1 MVNDVHWYRCFAVIP
16 GISYATPP
24 GVEVESLPGYGRT
37 PEVRHIES
45 KSVPGYEPSSRFE
58 PFDILSWGDTSES
71 PAAAHGT
78 FDRAN
83 APATW
88 IVQRIAEVLEL
99 PGTASDY
106 HFGLAAAAEGLYAR
120 RYSEPSAM
128 SEAERLWLLDVELIK
143 ARRDAFVYSESDGTP
158 NYYGFASLARL
169 ASVYSNEGYLREALA
184 LNEKAEAFG
193 QERGQKEKLLARL
206 AAIEAEDE
214 G

>member
-1 MVNDVHWYRCFAVIP
+1 MVNDVHWYRCFGVIP
-16 GISYATPP
+16 GVSYATPA
-24 GVEVESLPGYGRT
+24 GIEVKSLPGYGRT

-71 PAAAHGT
+71 PAAAHAS
-78 FDRAN
+78 FDSTNLSA
-83 APATW
+83 AW
-88 IVQRIAEVLEL
+88 IVERIAEVLEL

-106 HFGLAAAAEGLYAR
+106 HFALAAAAEDLYMR
-120 RYSEPSAM
+120 RYFEPSAM
-128 SEAERLWLLDVELIK
+128 SEAERLWLLDVDLIE
-143 ARRDAFVYSESDGTP
+143 ARPDAFVYTDSDGTP

-184 LNEKAEAFG
+184 LAEKAEAFG
-193 QERGQKEKLLARL
+193 QERGQKEKLLTRL

-214 G
+214 R